1 MFLSLLFIWTYT
13 SKIHSILLCSSLL
26 DPIMFHLDT
35 NITNSST
42 VWHIFCWLSK
52 AWNLIIYTVF
62 PELSLISIV
71 TQLFVPEKSL
81 MKAKGRSTVFKE
93 WNFHLCKWAELQR
106 NVAADLELNNTRLLQ
121 CAKFPKHLDFP
132 RSAASEIVLPIFS
145 FASLKYNK

>member
-1 MFLSLLFIWTYT
+1 MTYFLLAFKSLKF
-13 SKIHSILLCSSLL
+13 
-26 DPIMFHLDT
+26 DHLYCVPRIKPDLPCD
-35 NITNSST
+35 ST
-42 VWHIFCWLSK
+42 
-52 AWNLIIYTVF
+52 
-62 PELSLISIV
+62 
-71 TQLFVPEKSL
+71 VPEKSL